1 MYLKVFE
8 CTYSILMVYF
18 NVFII
23 YFNAFIVCFDV
34 FQCVWM
40 YLLTL

>member
-1 MYLKVFE
+1 VFLNVFE
-8 CTYSILMVYF
+8 CNYSISMVHF

-23 YFNAFIVCFDV
+23 YFNAFIECFNV